1 MDEHSGRTCRPATA
15 ESGRGTRP
23 ACPPPSDLLA
33 SLCAA
38 HGPVESAGRF
48 PPGTIFG
55 DWRLTA
61 FIGRGGNGEVYCAE
75 HATLG
80 TPAAVKVLVRE
91 EPRAKER
98 FAREA
103 KLLSELKSTSF
114 PQFFSYGESNGF
126 PYIAMELLEPGD
138 LPKGEGA
145 IARFLLDVCDAVAE
159 LHAQG
164 LVHRDI
170 KPGNILWRMVGSR
183 VPRDRRRAVRASL
196 PAVPVLADLGLI
208 KEIRT
213 SDLGLQTSSI
223 TIGGVGTPGY
233 GAPEQMERGEAT
245 PAVDIHALGVLA
257 DRCFGGHPPRAWAR
271 IIERATSSIPAR
283 RYPTVAAFARAIRR
297 RNLLLKSSMTVACV
311 GMLAIA
317 GIALRIEVAP
327 PDVPQ
332 RSTQPEGGETFNES
346 GRAVAPRPLRT
357 ARGAVP
363 TEQAPPVLFASAMLD
378 GVEMKDAHW
387 FLDDDPIEMPHRFDG
402 LDRRGKVRSYRWL
415 RAVARRNGKI
425 YSAKMEGIVPVWKG
439 DRHFSLKLREDPADG
454 TRMRI
459 WSPKGVP
466 FDFVWCSPREGAAGS
481 VGYGYW
487 MSAHGLTGRQ
497 LGAIVQDGELYTPFT
512 ATRRY
517 QFSSDD
523 LVRLEHPDSATI
535 PVFSFRGVD
544 VKIGPPSAIQLEDAV
559 WRMGKA
565 AEGMFLAAT
574 SSFANE
580 TNTFL
585 HCEIVGL
592 LRSGSPGD
600 VAKGEKILLGF
611 IDSDDREFAFTSRE
625 MCIERGLLSLES
637 CGANPA
643 SRFRRAAV
651 RNGNA
656 QVLERLATTDP
667 NSDIRMEAY
676 ERIRNP
682 SQMVSARYVARIT
695 AHFSGDLRNPIQII
709 QNMTDRAALEYVIKH
724 ASLDYFQDL
733 AKERLASLEQ

>member
-1 MDEHSGRTCRPATA
+1 MDEHFGARSPSAPQAPQTGGARPQA
-15 ESGRGTRP
+15 EPTDP
-23 ACPPPSDLLA
+23 LA
-33 SLCAA
+33 ALCAA

-55 DWRLTA
+55 DWRVTA
-61 FIGRGGNGEVYCAE
+61 LIGCGGNGEVYCAE

-145 IARFLLDVCDAVAE
+145 VARFLLDVCDAVAE

-297 RNLLLKSSMTVACV
+297 RNLLLKSSMTVVCV

-317 GIALRIEVAP
+317 GIALRNEVAP
-327 PDVPQ
+327 QAVLR
-332 RSTQPEGGETFNES
+332 RSTQPPIQEALNVASNRVEKTAAAEKKET
-346 GRAVAPRPLRT
+346 VA
-357 ARGAVP
+357 
-363 TEQAPPVLFASAMLD
+363 EQAPPVLFASAMLD

-402 LDRRGKVRSYRWL
+402 VDRRGRVRSYRWL

-425 YSAKMEGIVPVWKG
+425 YSAKMEGIVPIWKG
-439 DRHFSLKLREDPADG
+439 ERHFSLKLREDPADG

-487 MSAHGLTGRQ
+487 MAAHGLTGRQ

-544 VKIGPPSAIQLEDAV
+544 VKIGPPSEMLLDDAA
-559 WRMGKA
+559 RRTGKG
-565 AEGMFLAAT
+565 AEGMLLAAT

-600 VAKGEKILLGF
+600 VAKGEKMLLGF

-667 NSDIRMEAY
+667 NSDIRTEAY

-682 SQMVSARYVARIT
+682 SQMVSARYVARIS

-733 AKERLASLEQ
+733 AKERLAGLEQ

>member
-1 MDEHSGRTCRPATA
+1 MDEHSGARSPSAPQDPQTGGARPQA
-15 ESGRGTRP
+15 EP
-23 ACPPPSDLLA
+23 ADPLA
-33 SLCAA
+33 ALCAA
-38 HGPVESAGRF
+38 HGSVDAAGRF
-48 PPGTIFG
+48 PPGSIFG
-55 DWRLTA
+55 VWRLTA

-145 IARFLLDVCDAVAE
+145 VARFLLDVCDAVAE

-164 LVHRDI
+164 IVHRDI

-196 PAVPVLADLGLI
+196 PAVPVLADLGLV
-208 KEIRT
+208 KDVATSAAGRPT
-213 SDLGLQTSSI
+213 SDI

-297 RNLLLKSSMTVACV
+297 RNLLLKSSMTVVCV
-311 GMLAIA
+311 GMLAIV

-363 TEQAPPVLFASAMLD
+363 TGQAPPVLFASAMLD

-439 DRHFSLKLREDPADG
+439 ERHFSLKLREDPADG
-454 TRMRI
+454 TCMRI
-459 WSPKGVP
+459 WSPQGVP

-487 MSAHGLTGRQ
+487 MAAHGLTGRQ

-535 PVFSFRGVD
+535 PVFSFRGVG
-544 VKIGPPSAIQLEDAV
+544 VKIGPPSAIQLEDAAR
-559 WRMGKA
+559 RMGRA
-565 AEGMFLAAT
+565 AEGILLAAT

-600 VAKGEKILLGF
+600 VAKGEKMLLGF
-611 IDSDDREFAFTSRE
+611 IDSDDREFAFTSLE
-625 MCIERGLLSLES
+625 MCIERGLRPLES

-667 NSDIRMEAY
+667 NSDIRTEAY

-682 SQMVSARYVARIT
+682 SQMVSARYVARIS

-733 AKERLASLEQ
+733 AKERLSLLKK